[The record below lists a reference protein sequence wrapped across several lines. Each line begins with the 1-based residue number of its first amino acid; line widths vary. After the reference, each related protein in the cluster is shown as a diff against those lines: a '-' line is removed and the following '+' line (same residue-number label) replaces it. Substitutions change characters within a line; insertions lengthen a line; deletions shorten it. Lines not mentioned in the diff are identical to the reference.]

1 MLRRV
6 SETPPPRETF
16 EDLVKP
22 LLDSLY
28 RTAFRMVEDR
38 LVAEELVQEAC
49 LKAYAQFERYE
60 DGTNFKAWI
69 FRILSNLCI
78 DQIRRRAGAT
88 FVPIDSLPKSVG
100 ATALLAPSANP
111 EATTIGRNVGGVV
124 AKALSSLR
132 PELRVVVMLI
142 LVEEMTYAE
151 AAESLGLPVGTVRSR
166 LHRARAELQDKLGRV
181 LGSGPGKAK
190 GPDVSRVVMLFA

>member
-1 MLRRV
+1 MQSQ
-6 SETPPPRETF
+6 SERFAE
-16 EDLVKP
+16 LVQP

-38 LVAEELVQEAC
+38 LIAEELVQEAC
-49 LKAYAQFERYE
+49 LKAYAQFEHYE

-69 FRILSNLCI
+69 FRILTNLCI

-88 FVPIDSLPKSVG
+88 FVPIEGLPESVG
-100 ATALLAPSANP
+100 ATVLAAGGASP
-111 EATTIGRNVGGVV
+111 EALAIGRNVGGVV
-124 AKALSSLR
+124 AEALSSLS

-151 AAESLGLPVGTVRSR
+151 AAESLELPVGTVRSR
-166 LHRARAELQDKLGRV
+166 LHRARAELQDRLSGV
-181 LGSGPGKAK
+181 LEHRPNKAK
-190 GPDVSRVVMLFA
+190 AKDVSRVVMLFA

>member
-1 MLRRV
+1 LLRTRPD
-6 SETPPPRETF
+6 TPPRERF
-16 EDLVKP
+16 AELVQP

-28 RTAFRMVEDR
+28 RTAFRMVEER

-69 FRILSNLCI
+69 FRILTNLCI
-78 DQIRRRAGAT
+78 DQVRRRAGAS
-88 FVPIDSLPKSVG
+88 FVPIDGLPESVG
-100 ATALLAPSANP
+100 ATALSAAEASPETLA
-111 EATTIGRNVGGVV
+111 IGRNIGGVV
-124 AKALSSLR
+124 ADALSALN

-151 AAESLGLPVGTVRSR
+151 AAESLELPVGTVRSR
-166 LHRARAELQDKLGRV
+166 LHRARAELQDKLCRV
-181 LGSGPGKAK
+181 LDHHPGKATRR
-190 GPDVSRVVMLFA
+190 DVNRVVMLFA